1 MDANSDFEASEIT
14 MYLGTLATESFLH
27 VTQEFTERCGVRY
40 DGDRQKSGGGN
51 VDLSAD
57 NLSASTY

>member
-1 MDANSDFEASEIT
+1 MDAKSGFEASEIT
-14 MYLGTLATESFLH
+14 MYLGTATESFLH